1 MRPLRKLL
9 LYILPVLL
17 TFASFSQSLEPI
29 NGTGPGG
36 TAPFTNL
43 LNCNGTPTFIVDLT
57 GNPGGT
63 WTSNPERRAGN
74 CCDNPL
80 TGTVEG
86 DNNCV
91 QFSVTLDPGAE
102 GIIFSVPD
110 GCGAAPSGSLFYQV
124 GCGPLTSV
132 GTPLC
137 LNGTGPFT
145 ITFCKP
151 GNNDNCYSITS
162 IPAPSSSGDVVTAD
176 GCRDT
181 LSVFGV
187 TPASTSWTSI
197 SPGTVGQ
204 YNGYLNSLAGTQPGV
219 AGTTYT
225 GQTTVVV
232 TPQPGFPPSI
242 QYRVCGTVIGACST
256 ASFCDTVTVSI
267 YPTLFASPGPD
278 VAICN
283 GSVVGAPVSATAIG
297 GTAPYTYT
305 WTGPGGFSDI
315 NTHGSTTDN
324 IQAMLPG
331 VYNVTISDATGCPSA
346 STFVTVTSFNVD
358 IIANAGLD
366 IVVCRTPVPIVSIN
380 ASVSAT
386 NAGIWSGGSGTY
398 NANTTDL
405 TLSYTPS
412 AAELAAGTATLTLTP
427 TNTGG
432 CPFTTDQVT
441 ISLPQ
446 FTSALSAVPSNI
458 TCNGLINGSVNLT
471 ITPGTPAY
479 TTSSV
484 SWSNGPTTEDISGL
498 GVGSYTATVTDQN
511 GCVNTATAN
520 ITQPPVLTASLV
532 SQINVTCNGLSNG
545 SAVIS
550 ATGGTAG
557 YQVSWSGAAS
567 GNPAG
572 TEIAASGGN
581 YNITGL
587 IAGVYTLTITDAN
600 GCTSTVPLT
609 ITQPA
614 VLTSALVSQI
624 NVTCNGLSNGS
635 AVVSATG
642 GTAGYQVSWSGA
654 ASGNPAGTEI
664 AASAGTYNITGLI
677 AGVYTVTITDAN
689 GCTSTVPLTITQP
702 AVLTSALV
710 SQINVTCN
718 GLSNGSAVV
727 SATGG
732 TAGYQVSWS
741 GAASGNPAGTEIAA
755 SAGTYNITGLI
766 AGVYTV
772 TITDDQ
778 GCTTTVPLTI
788 TQPAVLDVQVTAS
801 SNETCSYSDNG
812 SVTVAATGGTGAY
825 TYAITA
831 PAAVG
836 PQGSGTFS
844 GLTGTV
850 AGTTYTIQ
858 VTDAA
863 GCTDNIPQIITEPV
877 VLDVQV
883 TAS

>member
-1 MRPLRKLL
+1 
-9 LYILPVLL
+9 
-17 TFASFSQSLEPI
+17 
-29 NGTGPGG
+29 
-36 TAPFTNL
+36 
-43 LNCNGTPTFIVDLT
+43 
-57 GNPGGT
+57 
-63 WTSNPERRAGN
+63 
-74 CCDNPL
+74 
-80 TGTVEG
+80 
-86 DNNCV
+86 
-91 QFSVTLDPGAE
+91 
-102 GIIFSVPD
+102 
-110 GCGAAPSGSLFYQV
+110 
-124 GCGPLTSV
+124 
-132 GTPLC
+132 
-137 LNGTGPFT
+137 
-145 ITFCKP
+145 
-151 GNNDNCYSITS
+151 
-162 IPAPSSSGDVVTAD
+162 
-176 GCRDT
+176 
-181 LSVFGV
+181 
-187 TPASTSWTSI
+187 
-197 SPGTVGQ
+197 
-204 YNGYLNSLAGTQPGV
+204 
-219 AGTTYT
+219 
-225 GQTTVVV
+225 
-232 TPQPGFPPSI
+232 
-242 QYRVCGTVIGACST
+242 
-256 ASFCDTVTVSI
+256 
-267 YPTLFASPGPD
+267 
-278 VAICN
+278 
-283 GSVVGAPVSATAIG
+283 
-297 GTAPYTYT
+297 
-305 WTGPGGFSDI
+305 

-412 AAELAAGTATLTLTP
+412 AAEMAAGTATLTLTP

-677 AGVYTVTITDAN
+677 AGVYTVTITDA
-689 GCTSTVPLTITQP
+689 
-702 AVLTSALV
+702 
-710 SQINVTCN
+710 
-718 GLSNGSAVV
+718 
-727 SATGG
+727 
-732 TAGYQVSWS
+732 
-741 GAASGNPAGTEIAA
+741 
-755 SAGTYNITGLI
+755 
-766 AGVYTV
+766 
-772 TITDDQ
+772 Q

-836 PQGSGTFS
+836 PQASGTFS

-863 GCTDNIPQIITEPV
+863 GCTDNIPQ
-877 VLDVQV
+877 
-883 TAS
+883 